1 MKSRRYYYCYA
12 SSIPENAAYSLSA
25 DDIDLTKRK
34 KDYYRRKSWTHKY
47 IIRSIDHT
55 IRLDFIGTTKTRRMR
70 IMIIYYRIRNK
81 CGLSKGSHAFTRLTW
96 MSLRESRG
104 HLSTTQ
110 KLFEIVNNTKWETSP
125 ATYSHSIR
133 DTVHVYYK
141 WKDSSV
147 QRFFIKR

>member
-1 MKSRRYYYCYA
+1 MQNKFDNFRIGWDTRENRRDFYQYFVQKV
-12 SSIPENAAYSLSA
+12 E
-25 DDIDLTKRK
+25 KEKFK
-34 KDYYRRKSWTHKY
+34 KKY
-47 IIRSIDHT
+47 KTIDHT
-55 IRLDFIGTTKTRRMR
+55 IRLDFIGTTKTRRTRVMV
-70 IMIIYYRIRNK
+70 IYYRIRNK